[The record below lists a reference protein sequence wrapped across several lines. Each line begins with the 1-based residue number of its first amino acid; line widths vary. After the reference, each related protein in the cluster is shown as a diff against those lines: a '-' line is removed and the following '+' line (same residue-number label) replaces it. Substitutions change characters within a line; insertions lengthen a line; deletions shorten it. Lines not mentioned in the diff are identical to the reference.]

1 VAHPALPDVWAVSM
15 TTDAAAL
22 IRAGKPRT
30 LTYAVCV
37 DPDLVGEYERALAEQ
52 ARAKE
57 GARDSLGAGAMPAG
71 LEERIAGLLEQIE
84 ANTVTL
90 VFRTLPRP
98 QFKALR
104 DQYPPRRNDDGAIDP
119 QHLNDAR
126 LGVNNDEF
134 WEPLIRASLV
144 SPELDD
150 ETMRVLV
157 EELLTD
163 GQWSE
168 LSTKVWNLNESTVSV
183 PFSPAASTT
192 NANSSPRSKRR
203 NGSASR

>member
-1 VAHPALPDVWAVSM
+1 M
-15 TTDAAAL
+15 TDDEAAAK
-22 IRAGKPRT
+22 IRGGKPRT
-30 LTYAVCV
+30 LPYPVCV

-71 LEERIAGLLEQIE
+71 LEERIAELLEQIE

-90 VFRTLPRP
+90 AFRSLPRP

-104 DQYPPRRNDDGAIDP
+104 DEHPPRRNEDGLIPP
-119 QHLNDAR
+119 QYRLDAHF
-126 LGVNNDEF
+126 GVNNDEF
-134 WEPLIRASLV
+134 WEPLIRASIV

-150 ETMRVLV
+150 ETMRVLI

-163 GQWSE
+163 GQWDD
-168 LSTKVWNLNESTVSV
+168 LTTKVWNLNETRINV
-183 PFSPAASTT
+183 PFSPAASPTT
-192 NANSSPRSKRR
+192 GTS
-203 NGSASR
+203 